1 MSVDNLQDIS
11 MDLPVHVTQIV
22 PQLFCGGVNKYL
34 FTLDRVLRKD
44 QRKNSSIVYLVSH
57 LFAEVAGGTW
67 MED

>member
-1 MSVDNLQDIS
+1 

-22 PQLFCGGVNKYL
+22 PQLFCGDKYL